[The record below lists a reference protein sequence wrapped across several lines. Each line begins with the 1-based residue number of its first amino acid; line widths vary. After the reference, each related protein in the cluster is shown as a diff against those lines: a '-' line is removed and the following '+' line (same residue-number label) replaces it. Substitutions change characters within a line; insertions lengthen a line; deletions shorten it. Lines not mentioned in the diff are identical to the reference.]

1 MVENTSFTGST
12 GCEMKWSLTLKENT
26 KLHLFQDAGSIEGKG
41 KLSSL
46 NLELAAGNVTWK
58 EGAHP
63 VNIQLSAGNLELI
76 NTTFPETGKSQISI
90 ATGNASLSS
99 PKGSKISTVMSIA
112 AGNSENSFKATEK
125 GHLLEI
131 NIALGNGTHSFY

>member
-1 MVENTSFTGST
+1 
-12 GCEMKWSLTLKENT
+12 MKWSLTLKENT
-26 KLHLFQDAGSIEGKG
+26 KLHLFQDAGSIEGKV

-76 NTTFPETGKSQISI
+76 NTTFPETGKSQIISI